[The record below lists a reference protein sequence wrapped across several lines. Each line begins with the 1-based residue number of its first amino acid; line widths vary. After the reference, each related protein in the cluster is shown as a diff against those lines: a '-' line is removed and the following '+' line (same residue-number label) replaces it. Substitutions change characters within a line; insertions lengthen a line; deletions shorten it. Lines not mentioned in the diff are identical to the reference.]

1 MPIPVQMKINLSN
14 GLLVRGGT
22 YTSER
27 SREASNEGGANN
39 MSMCEMFARILAQN
53 GWPAAESAGAPLV
66 ASVVESLLAKKNH
79 SALGNAIVDIGDV
92 SDIIVDIAARAFEVG
107 FTNAKTSFQAIS
119 KVTTV
124 SRSRSNEL
132 RSLTTG
138 SDVEEIPEGQPP
150 KLGQLSP
157 VLDALTLKKYGRAL
171 LLTMESILNDRL
183 DILTSAPVALGA
195 SLKRKLN
202 SLTWRY
208 LLGNPTTNED
218 STAVFTAGHR
228 NLMAPGALTAVTL
241 ASAYD
246 MMLNFLTGADSSLPG
261 AIVPKYLCVPP
272 ALYLTALNLTGANQS
287 GAEVIGP
294 KLTVLVEPEIG
305 LTLGNAAWLLAADVD
320 ELLHTRAVF
329 LPGGVKP
336 SVTVRSGQ
344 SAEAKGTFIDIC
356 QYYAP
361 LVQNFRGW
369 ILNAGA

>member
-1 MPIPVQMKINLSN
+1 MIGTSMKIAFIN
-14 GLLVRGGT
+14 GLMVRGGA

-27 SREASNEGGANN
+27 MRDSTNIDGANN
-39 MSMCEMFARILAQN
+39 MPLCEVFRRTLAEN
-53 GWPAAESAGAPLV
+53 GWRDALTASDAVV
-66 ASVVESLLAKKNH
+66 ASVVEALLSRKQH
-79 SALGNAIVDIGDV
+79 SALGNTIVNIADV
-92 SDIIVDIAARAFEVG
+92 AEVIADTAGMAFGVG
-107 FTNAKTSFQAIS
+107 FASAKTTFQAVT

-124 SRSRSNEL
+124 SRSKSNEL

-218 STAVFTAGHR
+218 SAAVFTAGHR
-228 NLMAPGALTAVTL
+228 NLMAPAALSAASLAV
-241 ASAYD
+241 AYD
-246 MMLNFLTGADSSLPG
+246 AMLNFLTGADSNLPG
-261 AIVPKYLCVPP
+261 AIVPKFLCVAP
-272 ALYLTALNLTGANQS
+272 ANYLNALALTGANQA